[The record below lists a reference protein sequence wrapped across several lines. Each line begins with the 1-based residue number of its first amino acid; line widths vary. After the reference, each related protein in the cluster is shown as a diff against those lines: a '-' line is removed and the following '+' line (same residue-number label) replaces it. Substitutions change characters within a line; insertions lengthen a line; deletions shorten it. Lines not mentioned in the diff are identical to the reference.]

1 MRWQRTLWIIF
12 FAQLVTSMGFSIIY
26 PFLPLYVNEL
36 GTNTNISL
44 SFWSGMVFSSQAIT
58 MTISAPIWGAIAD
71 RYGRKLM
78 VQRAI
83 FSGVILLVL
92 MGFARSAEELTLLR
106 TIQGLTTGTVA
117 AASALVAAET
127 PRERMGYSMGIVQL
141 ALWLGVAIGPM
152 IGGIIADSYGFQ
164 MPNFVAA
171 VMLFIAG
178 LAVHFGVKENF
189 NPEHRKKNRNTG
201 FVSEWKHVL
210 GMRGV
215 LQTYS
220 IRFMMGLC
228 RSMLTPVIPLYV
240 MMLMTE
246 SMENSF
252 TLIPEPFAYFAVAF
266 LGIST
271 ITGIVVGAES
281 AASTV
286 SGIYFGRLG
295 DRIGHRRVIM
305 LCSVIGFV
313 FFLPQAFA
321 VNVWQLLALMF
332 LGGFAVGGLVAAPS
346 ALLTQFTERGEEGA
360 VFGLDNSVVAGARAI
375 APLLGSGI
383 AAIFGLRVAFIVASV
398 MIGSVFLI
406 AMFILPKN
414 PKQHQDERLS
424 ARPVPAD

>member
-12 FAQLVTSMGFSIIY
+12 FAQLVTSLGFSIIY

-44 SFWSGMVFSSQAIT
+44 SFWAGMVFSSQAIT

-78 VQRAI
+78 VERAI

-106 TIQGLTTGTVA
+106 TIQGLSTGTVA
-117 AASALVAAET
+117 AANALVAAET
-127 PRERMGYSMGIVQL
+127 PRHRIGYAMGVLQL
-141 ALWLGVAIGPM
+141 ASWLGIAIGPM
-152 IGGIIADSYGFQ
+152 IGGILADSYGFQ

-171 VMLFIAG
+171 ALLFVAG
-178 LAVHFGVKENF
+178 ITVHFGIKEVF
-189 NPEHRKKNRNTG
+189 NPEHRDKNRSKG
-201 FVSEWKHVL
+201 FVTEWRHVL
-210 GMRGV
+210 GMEGV
-215 LQTYS
+215 MQTYS

-240 MMLMTE
+240 MMLMME

-252 TLIPEPFAYFAVAF
+252 SMIPEPFAYFSVAF
-266 LGIST
+266 IGIST
-271 ITGIVVGAES
+271 ITGLVVGAES

-305 LCSVIGFV
+305 ICSVIGFV

-321 VNVWQLLALMF
+321 VNVWQLLGLMF
-332 LGGFAVGGLVAAPS
+332 LGGFAIGGLVAAPS

-360 VFGLDNSVVAGARAI
+360 VFGLDNSVVAAARAI
-375 APLLGSGI
+375 APLVGSGI
-383 AAIFGLRVAFIVASV
+383 AAFFGLRVAFIVASV
-398 MIGSVFLI
+398 LIGTVLLM
-406 AMFILPKN
+406 AMFILPSE
-414 PKQHQDERLS
+414 PKKQPDEILTPH
-424 ARPVPAD
+424 AVPAD

>member
-12 FAQLVTSMGFSIIY
+12 FAQLVTSLGFSIIY

-44 SFWSGMVFSSQAIT
+44 SFWAGMVFSSQAIT

-78 VQRAI
+78 VERAI

-117 AASALVAAET
+117 AANALVASET
-127 PRERMGYSMGIVQL
+127 PRERMGYAMGITQL
-141 ALWLGVAIGPM
+141 ASWVGIAIGP
-152 IGGIIADSYGFQ
+152 ILGGIIADSYGFQ
-164 MPNFVAA
+164 VPNFVAA
-171 VMLFIAG
+171 SLLFVAG
-178 LAVHFGVKENF
+178 LTVHFGIKEVF
-189 NPEHRKKNRNTG
+189 NTEQRDKNRSKG
-201 FVSEWKHVL
+201 FVTEWRHVL
-210 GMRGV
+210 GMQGV

-220 IRFMMGLC
+220 IRFMTGLC
-228 RSMLTPVIPLYV
+228 RSMLTPVVPLYV
-240 MMLMTE
+240 VMLISE

-252 TLIPEPFAYFAVAF
+252 TLIPAPFAYFSLAF
-266 LGIST
+266 IGMST
-271 ITGIVVGAES
+271 ITGLVVGAES
-281 AASTV
+281 ASSTL

-305 LCSVIGFV
+305 ICSVIGFV

-321 VNVWQLLALMF
+321 VNVWQLLGLMF

-346 ALLTQFTERGEEGA
+346 ALLTHYTERGEEGA
-360 VFGLDNSVVAGARAI
+360 VFGLDNSVVASARAI

-383 AAIFGLRVAFIVASV
+383 AAVFGLRVTFIVAS
-398 MIGSVFLI
+398 FLI
-406 AMFILPKN
+406 GIVFVIAAVVLPNNTHKQSDEILSP
-414 PKQHQDERLS
+414 H
-424 ARPVPAD
+424 PVPAD

>member
-36 GTNTNISL
+36 GTNTNLSL
-44 SFWSGMVFSSQAIT
+44 SFWAGMVFSSQALT
-58 MTISAPIWGAIAD
+58 MTISAPIWGAVAD

-83 FSGVILLVL
+83 FSGVLLLIL

-106 TIQGLTTGTVA
+106 AIQGLSTGTVA

-127 PRERMGYSMGIVQL
+127 PRHRMGYSMGVVQL

-152 IGGIIADSYGFQ
+152 IGGILADSYGFRA
-164 MPNFVAA
+164 PNFVAA
-171 VMLFIAG
+171 ALLFIAG
-178 LAVHFGVKENF
+178 IAVHFGVKEVF
-189 NPEHRKKNRNTG
+189 NPEHREKNRSKG
-201 FVSEWKHVL
+201 FVSEWRHVL
-210 GMRGV
+210 SMKGV

-228 RSMLTPVIPLYV
+228 RSMLIPVIPLYV
-240 MMLMTE
+240 MMLMMDDT
-246 SMENSF
+246 F
-252 TLIPEPFAYFAVAF
+252 TLIPEPFAYFSMAF
-266 LGIST
+266 IGIST
-271 ITGIVVGAES
+271 ITGLVVGAES

-305 LCSVIGFV
+305 ICSVIGFV
-313 FFLPQAFA
+313 FFFPQAF
-321 VNVWQLLALMF
+321 VNDVWQLLALMF
-332 LGGFAVGGLVAAPS
+332 LGGIAVGGLVAAPS
-346 ALLTQFTERGEEGA
+346 ALLTHFTERGEEGA
-360 VFGLDNSVVAGARAI
+360 VFGLDNSVVAAARAI

-398 MIGSVFLI
+398 LIGTVVII
-406 AMFILPKN
+406 AGLILPN
-414 PKQHQDERLS
+414 ETNDHQEEVLTPH
-424 ARPVPAD
+424 AVPAD

>member
-36 GTNTNISL
+36 GTNTNLSL
-44 SFWSGMVFSSQAIT
+44 SFWAGMVFSSQALT
-58 MTISAPIWGAIAD
+58 MTISAPIWGAVAD

-83 FSGVILLVL
+83 FSGVLLLIL

-106 TIQGLTTGTVA
+106 AIQGLSTGTVA

-127 PRERMGYSMGIVQL
+127 PRHRMGYAMGVVQL

-152 IGGIIADSYGFQ
+152 IGGILADSYGFRA
-164 MPNFVAA
+164 PNFVAA
-171 VMLFIAG
+171 ALLFIAG
-178 LAVHFGVKENF
+178 IAVHFGVKEVF
-189 NPEHRKKNRNTG
+189 NPEHREKNRSKG
-201 FVSEWKHVL
+201 FVSEWRHVL
-210 GMRGV
+210 SMKGV

-228 RSMLTPVIPLYV
+228 RSMLIPVIPLYV
-240 MMLMTE
+240 MMLMMDDT
-246 SMENSF
+246 F
-252 TLIPEPFAYFAVAF
+252 TLIPEPFAYFSMAF
-266 LGIST
+266 IGIST
-271 ITGIVVGAES
+271 ITGLVVGAES

-305 LCSVIGFV
+305 ICSVIGFV
-313 FFLPQAFA
+313 FFFPQAF
-321 VNVWQLLALMF
+321 VNDVWQLLALMF
-332 LGGFAVGGLVAAPS
+332 LGGIAVGGLVAAPS
-346 ALLTQFTERGEEGA
+346 ALLTHFTERGEEGA
-360 VFGLDNSVVAGARAI
+360 VFGLDNSVVAAARAI

-398 MIGSVFLI
+398 LIGTVVII
-406 AMFILPKN
+406 AGLILPN
-414 PKQHQDERLS
+414 ETNDHQEEVLTPH
-424 ARPVPAD
+424 AVPAD

>member
-1 MRWQRTLWIIF
+1 MHWQRTLWIIF
-12 FAQLVTSMGFSIIY
+12 FAQLATAMGFSIIF
-26 PFLPLYVNEL
+26 PFIPLYVNEL

-78 VQRAI
+78 VERAI

-106 TIQGLTTGTVA
+106 AIQGMTTGVVA
-117 AASALVAAET
+117 AASALVAAAT
-127 PRERMGYSMGIVQL
+127 PRDRMGYAMGVVQL
-141 ALWLGVAIGPM
+141 ALWLGVAIGPVV
-152 IGGIIADSYGFQ
+152 GGVIADSYGFRA
-164 MPNFVAA
+164 PHFVS
-171 VMLFIAG
+171 AG
-178 LAVHFGVKENF
+178 LLLVAGIVVHIGVKEVF
-189 NPEHRKKNRNTG
+189 NPEHRKNNRNKG

-210 GMRGV
+210 SMKGV
-215 LQTYS
+215 MQTYS
-220 IRFMMGLC
+220 IRFVVGLC

-240 MMLMTE
+240 MMLMMGSLDYSF
-246 SMENSF
+246 SM
-252 TLIPEPFAYFAVAF
+252 IPEPFLHASLAF
-266 LGIST
+266 ISFST
-271 ITGIVVGAES
+271 ITGLVIGAES

-305 LCSVIGFV
+305 LSSVIGFA

-346 ALLTQFTERGEEGA
+346 ALLTHFTERGEEGA
-360 VFGLDNSVVAGARAI
+360 VFGLDNSVVAAARAI

-383 AAIFGLRVAFIVASV
+383 AAVFGLRTAFVVASLL
-398 MIGSVFLI
+398 IGAVFLI
-406 AMFILPKN
+406 AMLVLPSN
-414 PKQHQDERLS
+414 TPQYQEERLS
-424 ARPVPAD
+424 PHAVPAD